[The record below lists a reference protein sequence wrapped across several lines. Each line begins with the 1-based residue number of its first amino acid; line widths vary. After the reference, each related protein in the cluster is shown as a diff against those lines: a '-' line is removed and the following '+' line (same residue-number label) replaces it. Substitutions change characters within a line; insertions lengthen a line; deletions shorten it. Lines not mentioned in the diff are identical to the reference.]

1 MEPTFNVTSL
11 TPPLIIAFAIIFVFT
26 VLFIINSSKRKKK
39 TTKNYCQST
48 NEIDL
53 KDYTETN
60 IVKAKKTFERGG
72 IQVQKL
78 KTMVLQE

>member
-11 TPPLIIAFAIIFVFT
+11 TPSLIIAFAIIFVFT
-26 VLFIINSSKRKKK
+26 VLFIINSNKRKKTK
-39 TTKNYCQST
+39 TKNYCQSS

-53 KDYTETN
+53 KDYTETSV
-60 IVKAKKTFERGG
+60 VKAKKTFERGG

-78 KTMVLQE
+78 KAMVLQD

>member
-11 TPPLIIAFAIIFVFT
+11 TPPLVIAFAIIFVCSL
-26 VLFIINSSKRKKK
+26 LFIINSSKRKKRI
-39 TTKNYCQST
+39 TKNYCQNS

-53 KDYTETN
+53 KDYTETS

>member
-1 MEPTFNVTSL
+1 MEPNFNVTSL
-11 TPPLIIAFAIIFVFT
+11 TPPLIIALAIVFVFV

-39 TTKNYCQST
+39 KAKNYCQSST
-48 NEIDL
+48 EIDL

-72 IQVQKL
+72 IQVQ
-78 KTMVLQE
+78 